1 MRRLLL
7 ISLTLL
13 IVLVAVGAGIG
24 WYLIND
30 EAFLKSR
37 LNAYVLKETGRQLSV
52 DGPLRLIPGR
62 ETTVEAEGIRFAN
75 AVWAD
80 EPDMVRIGRL
90 RVVIDMLSLFKDTI
104 VIPVLSVEDC
114 AVSLVEREK
123 GPTNWDVLPESAE
136 TAESSSSEQV
146 PVVLLDAQI
155 RNCRLS
161 HSAPDREQ
169 PLQVEIEELSQQL
182 DAGQRWQIDGAGRI
196 DEDPIAIKGWL
207 SPARALVLGGPLE
220 HQLDA
225 QIGKT
230 VLTSAGTLQDA
241 ATGQGANIEL
251 NFRGPEIA
259 NVLAYLDLPAVS
271 SGLFDFRLSLDT
283 EGRKTRLNIDG
294 NLGSVQANAE
304 GELDRLVNPTQGHVS
319 GKVEGPDLA
328 LLGAALGVEGLAA
341 SGYMLDAD
349 VGFEPGLLRFKLFE
363 LSVLPADRL
372 SVLGVL
378 GTGEAQAGTDLDLAV
393 FSEELGRW
401 AAALGRPVRDIGPV
415 TFTGRLLSDDKGLG
429 TVRAKME
436 HLGSTL
442 TLEGTLGNLAKPLQ
456 PDLNLDLHSS
466 DPRALAS
473 LFGDFSLP
481 EAPLAVRGRISKPG
495 DLLLLDGVD
504 LSLGSHSA
512 RLEGQVNPSE
522 PYSGSEVD
530 LDVRSPNAAELG
542 VLFGQ
547 DGLPVAPFT
556 LTGRVSRPGQRI
568 RFEGVD
574 VDLAGHRVHVDGL
587 FDPDEKYSGSEFE
600 VQLDTPDVAELAL
613 LFGKEGL
620 PHEPM
625 TLSGLLK
632 PKGKGLQ
639 FQTQQGSLGDIR
651 IEVDGHIPDLKKP
664 LALDATFDIRLPSLT
679 LLAFLAPEATLPD
692 LPFTAMGRLQNQRD
706 KSQLQD
712 VQMTLGDFAA
722 KVSGDLYHDDR
733 FDVSIDAGGPDAS
746 QLEQWLGRP
755 LVPEPF
761 SLRTHLSGNRDAF
774 GVQEIAAQLG
784 ESRASGNLQIG
795 LGTPKTVNGSLT
807 SPFLDLSQWRTGEK
821 EEQPAA
827 SEPPSAFVFDDT
839 KVMWVEDYGVDA
851 DVALTVTELDLGN
864 TQLRDI
870 ELGFLLR
877 RHRLELAP
885 FSFRGERGG
894 TFHGHVVLDDS
905 GARPTLDVDM
915 DGEDLRLGLT
925 AAPGQDRETIPPLE
939 LDLSLQGSG
948 FTRREMASS
957 LHGKLRIFSGPG
969 QVASAGIDFLFS
981 DFLTELFAA
990 LNPLAET
997 NEFTRLECSVWAADI
1012 VAGQVTVDPMI
1023 THIEGFTIFSKGTID
1038 LQTEKV
1044 NLSFN
1049 TKPRKGLGITPGTVI
1064 NTLIKVGGTLKKPAI
1079 ELDPAGTIVGGTA
1092 AVATAGLSVLAKG
1105 FSDRFLSS
1113 KDPCGDARKELAK
1126 RDM

>member
-1 MRRLLL
+1 MRRFLL
-7 ISLTLL
+7 ISLSLL
-13 IVLVAVGAGIG
+13 IALLAVGAGIG
-24 WYLIND
+24 WYLLHD

-37 LNAYVLKETGRQLSV
+37 LSAFVLEQTGRELTV
-52 DGPLRLIPGR
+52 DGPLTLTLGR
-62 ETTVEAEGIRFAN
+62 ATTVEAASIHFAN
-75 AVWAD
+75 ASWAE
-80 EPDMVRIGRL
+80 EPEMAAVGRL
-90 RVVIDMLSLFKDTI
+90 RMVVDIPSLFGDKL
-104 VIPVLSVEDC
+104 VFPLLVVEDC
-114 AVSLVEREK
+114 SLSLVEQEDGRA
-123 GPTNWDVLPESAE
+123 NWDILPESI
-136 TAESSSSEQV
+136 EQ
-146 PVVLLDAQI
+146 PPSTTPDGHALPFRLLDAEI
-155 RNCRLS
+155 RNCRFS
-161 HSAPDREQ
+161 HSSPAREQ
-169 PLQVEIEELSQQL
+169 PLLVEIDELSQQL
-182 DAGQRWQIDGAGRI
+182 REDRHWQIEGAGRI
-196 DEDPIAIKGWL
+196 GGEPVAIAGWL
-207 SPARALVLGGPLE
+207 APAAALVIGGPLE
-220 HQLDA
+220 HELSIDLGA
-225 QIGKT
+225 IS
-230 VLTSAGTLQDA
+230 LHSAGTIQDV
-241 ATGQGANIEL
+241 ATGQGANIHL
-251 NFRGPEIA
+251 RFHGPDIGRIYGFLG
-259 NVLAYLDLPAVS
+259 LASVS
-271 SGLFDFRLSLDT
+271 SGPFDFSLSLDT
-283 EGRKTRLNIDG
+283 QDQLTQLTVDG
-294 NLGSVQANAE
+294 DLGQLQTHAE
-304 GELDRLVNPTQGHVS
+304 GELDRLVSPSQGRVR
-319 GKVEGPDLA
+319 GTLEGPDLG
-328 LLGAALGVEGLAA
+328 LLGRALGIDGLVA
-341 SGYMLDAD
+341 SAYSLDAD
-349 VGFEPGLLRFKLFE
+349 VGFEPGLVRFKGFE
-363 LSVLPADRL
+363 LDMPADRV
-372 SVLGVL
+372 SILGVL
-378 GTGEAQAGTDLDLAV
+378 GTAAGLPGTDLDIAV
-393 FSEELGRW
+393 HSEELGRW
-401 AAALGRPVRDIGPV
+401 AGAWGRPVRDIGAV
-415 TFTGRLLSDDKGLG
+415 TLSGRLLSDANGRG
-429 TVRAKME
+429 TIRARVE
-436 HLGSTL
+436 HPGSTL
-442 TLEGTLGNLAKPLQ
+442 TVDGALGILGGPLQ
-456 PDLNLDLHSS
+456 PDINVDFYST

-473 LFGDFSLP
+473 LLGDFSLP
-481 EAPLAVRGRISKPG
+481 ETPLAVRGRISKPG

-512 RLEGQVNPSE
+512 HLKGQVNPAE
-522 PYSGSEVD
+522 P
-530 LDVRSPNAAELG
+530 
-542 VLFGQ
+542 
-547 DGLPVAPFT
+547 
-556 LTGRVSRPGQRI
+556 
-568 RFEGVD
+568 
-574 VDLAGHRVHVDGL
+574 
-587 FDPDEKYSGSEFE
+587 YSGSEFE
-600 VQLDTPDVAELAL
+600 VRLDTPDVAALAE
-613 LFGKEGL
+613 LFGKTGL
-620 PHEPM
+620 PHEPLA
-625 TLSGLLK
+625 LSGVLK
-632 PKGKGLQ
+632 PEGKGLQ
-639 FQTQQGSLGDIR
+639 FQTQQGSMGEIRLDI
-651 IEVDGHIPDLKKP
+651 DGHIPNLDKP

-679 LLAFLAPEATLPD
+679 LLAFLAPDANLPD
-692 LPFTAMGRLQNQRD
+692 LPFTAVGGLKNQRD

-761 SLRTHLSGNRDAF
+761 SLRAHLSGNRDAF

-807 SPFLDLSQWRTGEK
+807 SPFLDLSQWRTGKK

-915 DGEDLRLGLT
+915 DGKDLRLGLT

-997 NEFTRLECSVWAADI
+997 NEFTGLECSVWAADI

-1113 KDPCGDARKELAK
+1113 KDPCGDARKALAK
-1126 RDM
+1126 RDT